1 MDTSKGGRRIL
12 MGAERQGSRSLKG
25 VEVGVEGEVIVTRV
39 VWVKVV
45 SRKSRRGRHIKGAR
59 NGMRTRSGKDKQET
73 RGAS

>member
-1 MDTSKGGRRIL
+1 

-25 VEVGVEGEVIVTRV
+25 VEVGVEGEAIVTWI

-45 SRKSRRGRHIKGAR
+45 GRKSRRGRRIKGAR
-59 NGMRTRSGKDKQET
+59 DGMRTRSGKDKRET